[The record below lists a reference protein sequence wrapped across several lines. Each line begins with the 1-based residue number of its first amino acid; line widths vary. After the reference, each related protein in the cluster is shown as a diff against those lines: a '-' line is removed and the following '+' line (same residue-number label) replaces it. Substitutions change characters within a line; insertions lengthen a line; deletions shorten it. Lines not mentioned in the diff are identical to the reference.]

1 MIGCSLNCVYQTD
14 GVCMQ
19 DRACS
24 IGKPEPEK
32 DYLLCPQTGNPK
44 RYGVE
49 KKKSTKDI
57 PVYAKE
63 YGAFTAPVL
72 FL

>member
-1 MIGCSLNCVYQTD
+1 MCFDFNIDPSDQKGDATMIGCSLNCVYQTD

-32 DYLLCPQTGNPK
+32 DCIYYVPRQEIPNAMGLKNK
-44 RYGVE
+44 E
-49 KKKSTKDI
+49 KH
-57 PVYAKE
+57 
-63 YGAFTAPVL
+63 
-72 FL
+72 